1 MHIFTINLKLYKP
14 RVLVCNLSGNIEC
27 RLSKTILD
35 NPQKLLKQIRKKIND
50 DFSIQVTDVIEYLD
64 NGDILIYIIRNIAR
78 GILVDKIRSQF
89 KCCVINN
96 KCNINHDNEF
106 HHIACYHQNIACY
119 HYNHYN
125 YNDNIIPNNQVRHIN
140 NIHPSILPD
149 DFVEFE
155 NDLDLFTYLISIN
168 GLWIQFASR
177 TFRLDKGLIFKATKY
192 NGNAF
197 YSVPYNIDTLNITT
211 SDDTSNNES
220 DDMSNRGSNDISNDR
235 LTYQYDAS
243 LVSKFNEF
251 WDDEEVIQRCI
262 KYKYYEF
269 KHLSYKIRSKYA
281 KEFVYIY
288 IHNIEFVPHDVPNYL
303 ELCIYSISNR
313 RNIFDKDIYKKITP
327 EMLNNID
334 VIKALLLSSEDNN
347 EIKMIK
353 NRELIAQIDYSIIK
367 SCIVD
372 HIKQFQS
379 ESMYNSESMYDYLPY
394 SLRIDMVLLKLS
406 IPYCKFKSIP
416 RKLRQNHNLI
426 DMYLANSTYHSNP
439 DLPMHI
445 LRRFSIYKK
454 ICMSYCKRNNL
465 YRLLSKKQQRNR
477 NFVLE
482 TVKNKLQVYVGELL
496 PNKYLDD
503 EEIVQYILKYDN
515 SVYQYISIFQ
525 HVFRKL
531 NYLQSWG

>member
-1 MHIFTINLKLYKP
+1 MGTRF
-14 RVLVCNLSGNIEC
+14 
-27 RLSKTILD
+27 ILW
-35 NPQKLLKQIRKKIND
+35 
-50 DFSIQVTDVIEYLD
+50 
-64 NGDILIYIIRNIAR
+64 
-78 GILVDKIRSQF
+78 
-89 KCCVINN
+89 
-96 KCNINHDNEF
+96 
-106 HHIACYHQNIACY
+106 
-119 HYNHYN
+119 YN
-125 YNDNIIPNNQVRHIN
+125 NDNIIPNNQVRHIN

-353 NRELIAQIDYSIIK
+353 NRELEA
-367 SCIVD
+367 
-372 HIKQFQS
+372 
-379 ESMYNSESMYDYLPY
+379 
-394 SLRIDMVLLKLS
+394 
-406 IPYCKFKSIP
+406 
-416 RKLRQNHNLI
+416 
-426 DMYLANSTYHSNP
+426 
-439 DLPMHI
+439 
-445 LRRFSIYKK
+445 
-454 ICMSYCKRNNL
+454 
-465 YRLLSKKQQRNR
+465 
-477 NFVLE
+477 
-482 TVKNKLQVYVGELL
+482 
-496 PNKYLDD
+496 
-503 EEIVQYILKYDN
+503 
-515 SVYQYISIFQ
+515 
-525 HVFRKL
+525 
-531 NYLQSWG
+531 